1 MRFHIVMAKT
11 VGELMSV
18 RRVAAIVIIGLAPP
32 ILLAALWWRNL
43 FQGGTMSFE
52 MQAGYL
58 VGAFM
63 VMSFLW
69 MAGFYLAY
77 FGISFSGL
85 ESVAKEDERGT
96 LLLMVSKPVSRL
108 QFLLGKFL
116 ALMLSALL
124 LEAILL
130 LGTIVA
136 FWGILALDPEI
147 LGALLGLVPWV
158 FLFSVIVAILFAA
171 ISIALSTLIKNDA
184 LRGIA
189 MMLVLALIFSA
200 GPMLRALWPNGY
212 EDYRLYYLD
221 GSYNLGNAYVL
232 LLDQA
237 ERGRMIP
244 GAQAW
249 LGLSTGAYKAGPE
262 TMLTMF
268 LGGAEGF
275 DPDIGAM
282 APSLERTT
290 YLGPLVSTALCL
302 VGGLV
307 AFGVAAAALNR
318 KEIH

>member
-116 ALMLSALL
+116 ALVLSALL
-124 LEAILL
+124 LEALLL
-130 LGTIVA
+130 LGTVVA
-136 FWGILALDPEI
+136 FWGILDLDPEI
-147 LGALLGLVPWV
+147 LGALLELVPWI

-171 ISIALSTLIKNDA
+171 ISVALSTLIKNDA
-184 LRGIA
+184 VRGIA

-200 GPMLRALWPNGY
+200 GPMLRALWANGY

-244 GAQAW
+244 QAQAW

-318 KEIH
+318 KEVH